1 VVDDTEWR
9 IDELAHR
16 SGVAVDTIRFYQR
29 EGLLAPARRDGR
41 AGVYGP
47 GHLRQL
53 ERIRDLQSRHFSLGA
68 IKVLSEEGRLG
79 LVDTLF
85 AAGSGSYGRDEL
97 VAASGLAEELVK
109 RLEDVG
115 LLSFDHGRDTYDNTD
130 LQVLHALRGLLDL
143 GMPDA
148 MVVLLAKLYVE
159 HFDAMQNDVLAVF
172 AGDRADVPRAQ
183 VEAFRTRAATEIA
196 DILPLVETIL
206 NHVHHRAVQRMTLRS
221 IDAGQAAEDAG

>member
-1 VVDDTEWR
+1 MGEDSDWR
-9 IDELAHR
+9 IDELARR

-29 EGLLAPARRDGR
+29 EGLLAPARRGGR
-41 AGVYGP
+41 AGMYGP

-68 IKVLSEEGRLG
+68 IKALSEEGRLG

-85 AAGSGSYGRDEL
+85 AAGSGSSDRDEL
-97 VAASGLAEELVK
+97 VVASGLGADLVH

-130 LQVLHALRGLLDL
+130 LQVLQALRGLLDV
-143 GMPDA
+143 GMPEA
-148 MVVLLAKLYVE
+148 MVVLLAKLYVG
-159 HFDAMQNDVLAVF
+159 HFDAMQDDVLAVF
-172 AGDRADVPRAQ
+172 SGQRDEVPRDE
-183 VEAFRTRAATEIA
+183 VVAFRSRAASEIA
-196 DILPLVETIL
+196 AILPLVETIL

-221 IDAGQAAEDAG
+221 IDAGG

>member
-1 VVDDTEWR
+1 VEDTDWR

-29 EGLLAPARRDGR
+29 EGLLAPAPRRGR
-41 AGVYGP
+41 AGMYGP

-53 ERIRDLQSRHFSLGA
+53 ERIRDLQARHFSLGA
-68 IKVLSEEGRLG
+68 IKALSEEGRLG

-85 AAGSGSYGRDEL
+85 ASGSGSYDRDQL
-97 VAASGLAEELVK
+97 VAESGLADAFVTSLQE
-109 RLEDVG
+109 VG
-115 LLSFDHGRDTYDNTD
+115 LLDPPFEHGRDTYDNTD
-130 LQVLHALRGLLDL
+130 LQVLHALRGLLEL

-148 MVVLLAKLYVE
+148 MVLLLAKLYVE

-172 AGDRADVPRAQ
+172 TGDRGDIPREQ
-183 VEAFRTRAATEIA
+183 VDDFRARAASEIA
-196 DILPLVETIL
+196 GILPLVETIL

-221 IDAGQAAEDAG
+221 IDASRDEAG